1 MYNVPESKAATAED
15 RNKDDVT
22 ACLRLCNKGIQVGIT
37 EEDLIQVFRLG
48 KVDSN
53 ETESARPRPLMVQFA
68 GYTQKNLVMEY
79 YIS

>member
-1 MYNVPESKAATAED
+1 
-15 RNKDDVT
+15 
-22 ACLRLCNKGIQVGIT
+22 VGIT